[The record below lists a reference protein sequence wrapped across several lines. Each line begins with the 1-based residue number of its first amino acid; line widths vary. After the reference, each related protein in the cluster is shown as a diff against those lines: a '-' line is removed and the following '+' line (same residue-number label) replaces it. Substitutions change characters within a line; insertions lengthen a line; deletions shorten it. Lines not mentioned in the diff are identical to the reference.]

1 VVQGWQHNVQH
12 LVWNHMHY
20 KGCVMVAG
28 KPHVRSTQGTKWKSL
43 DGHGTWTMTGTKCAA
58 IKRLVLVMS
67 SDGKTEI
74 INRLKTLDLTN

>member
-1 VVQGWQHNVQH
+1 
-12 LVWNHMHY
+12 
-20 KGCVMVAG
+20 MVAG